1 MKKITSLLFCLVLML
16 AAYAQEDMQ
25 KVNIGV
31 RLGLGGSTLMLPQMS
46 KASLG
51 TKGYNASQKMQ
62 IGGTA
67 GVMADF
73 MLKENWS
80 VQTGVMYSL
89 QRFTQTQS
97 SVYTDTAN
105 VNYSL
110 STDNTYKMHRLRV
123 PVMLTY
129 HTSRANNHLSVSA
142 GLYADCALSGDI
154 AYDASAVLTPQHG
167 SDTKYVIAGNFDPFK
182 NDRKYLYYNIADDSH
197 VGKYNLH
204 DGQILNRFDVGVSVE
219 AGYYISK
226 MYVGVQAN
234 FGLLNMA
241 NKGYFTTNYVER
253 NFNFNILLGY
263 KIN

>member
-1 MKKITSLLFCLVLML
+1 ML

-73 MLKENWS
+73 MLKEKWS
-80 VQTGVMYSL
+80 LQTGVMYSL

-129 HTSRANNHLSVSA
+129 HSSRENNHLSVSA

-154 AYDASAVLTPQHG
+154 ANTFNMVSVDGDTSTNDMVTVLANG
-167 SDTKYVIAGNFDPFK
+167 MAGNDE
-182 NDRKYLYYNIADDSH
+182 ITADGADFAT
-197 VGKYNLH
+197 V
-204 DGQILNRFDVGVSVE
+204 V
-219 AGYYISK
+219 A
-226 MYVGVQAN
+226 
-234 FGLLNMA
+234 
-241 NKGYFTTNYVER
+241 
-253 NFNFNILLGY
+253 
-263 KIN
+263 